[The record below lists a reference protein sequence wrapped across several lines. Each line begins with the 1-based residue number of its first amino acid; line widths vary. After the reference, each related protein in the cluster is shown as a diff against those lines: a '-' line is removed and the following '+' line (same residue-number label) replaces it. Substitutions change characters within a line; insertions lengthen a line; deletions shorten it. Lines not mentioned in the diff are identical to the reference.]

1 MKGPATPSLSVG
13 WRLRFFWSSSG
24 KEFVGTV
31 LDYNAQNKHH
41 TVKWENGPDGRT
53 GVTATNL
60 KEGVVTWLSAPE
72 HDADAHLT
80 PGAMASPVER
90 PGAAGGSSQKKK
102 KQKPASALA
111 ASGKK
116 KPPENK
122 PTEKAARP
130 RSSETLE
137 EVEKRIGAG
146 TIKGICFQVLRD
158 AGPTGL
164 LLSEIVAQ
172 TKARGLKDWDS
183 VNQPSNTVN
192 ACCSGDPA
200 FVKVAPGRV
209 GLACLGAVVSPDLA
223 AQEEREHGEKVLY
236 CEACRGGP
244 FNTKGMRMH
253 ISRWCAF
260 AKGNARGHEGV
271 TPRAVT
277 DKVAAAADL
286 EASRRAATNRAAG
299 KAGAGPSGVT
309 TAKRHE
315 EPAREPRTITCAL
328 CGAGPFNE
336 KGAAMHSSRWCK
348 AAGGAGGAGAGA
360 GAGAGGAGSGAG
372 GISLAGGGGFG
383 SPLDGGFAGLF
394 RGIGG
399 LPFGAGSGGVGA
411 TLGIGLGSEL
421 SGLGGGS
428 LGGVSRE
435 ESLGGRKPGGKKR
448 KAEESSGLML
458 PPSPPS
464 MMRGAGSFSTGMD
477 LAAMFGNLAGVP
489 ATGAGVAA
497 AGAGPA
503 AGPGFARGLID
514 YMARTF
520 SGGAFSGGLSGGVL
534 GGGGDR
540 VKATAEQDAPVELK
554 IDVNVYKEDGTF
566 VAKAP
571 LAVTSSV
578 TLGGVKDAVAA
589 NTNGALPPNRQRLK
603 HGGSYLPRDDERL
616 LRDFVDVKKSG
627 GKVSM
632 DLTILHEA

>member
-1 MKGPATPSLSVG
+1 M
-13 WRLRFFWSSSG
+13 
-24 KEFVGTV
+24 

-348 AAGGAGGAGAGA
+348 AAGGAGGGGGDRRRRGERRRRDFARRRRWVRVSAGRRFRGFIPRHRRAPFRRGERWCRRYVGDRFRERA
-360 GAGAGGAGSGAG
+360 QRAGGRVAG
-372 GISLAGGGGFG
+372 
-383 SPLDGGFAGLF
+383 
-394 RGIGG
+394 RR
-399 LPFGAGSGGVGA
+399 LP
-411 TLGIGLGSEL
+411 
-421 SGLGGGS
+421 
-428 LGGVSRE
+428 R
-435 ESLGGRKPGGKKR
+435 RKPGGKK
-448 KAEESSGLML
+448 
-458 PPSPPS
+458 
-464 MMRGAGSFSTGMD
+464 
-477 LAAMFGNLAGVP
+477 
-489 ATGAGVAA
+489 
-497 AGAGPA
+497 
-503 AGPGFARGLID
+503 ARGEE
-514 YMARTF
+514 T
-520 SGGAFSGGLSGGVL
+520 
-534 GGGGDR
+534 
-540 VKATAEQDAPVELK
+540 
-554 IDVNVYKEDGTF
+554 
-566 VAKAP
+566 
-571 LAVTSSV
+571 
-578 TLGGVKDAVAA
+578 
-589 NTNGALPPNRQRLK
+589 
-603 HGGSYLPRDDERL
+603 
-616 LRDFVDVKKSG
+616 
-627 GKVSM
+627 
-632 DLTILHEA
+632 

>member
-253 ISRWCAF
+253 ISLVRVRQGQRAR
-260 AKGNARGHEGV
+260 ARGCHAQGGHGQGGCRRG
-271 TPRAVT
+271 PRG
-277 DKVAAAADL
+277 VAARGDQPRRRQGG
-286 EASRRAATNRAAG
+286 RRAERCNDGEATRR
-299 KAGAGPSGVT
+299 AGARTEDDHVRALRRRPVQRKGR
-309 TAKRHE
+309 RH
-315 EPAREPRTITCAL
+315 AL
-328 CGAGPFNE
+328 QQVVQ
-336 KGAAMHSSRWCK
+336 SR
-348 AAGGAGGAGAGA
+348 GRRRRRRRRRRR
-360 GAGAGGAGSGAG
+360 AGSGAG
-372 GISLAGGGGFG
+372 GISPPA
-383 SPLDGGFAGLF
+383 AV
-394 RGIGG
+394 
-399 LPFGAGSGGVGA
+399 GSGLRWTA
-411 TLGIGLGSEL
+411 
-421 SGLGGGS
+421 
-428 LGGVSRE
+428 VSRVC
-435 ESLGGRKPGGKKR
+435 SAASAGFLS
-448 KAEESSGLML
+448 A
-458 PPSPPS
+458 
-464 MMRGAGSFSTGMD
+464 RGAAVSALRWGS
-477 LAAMFGNLAGVP
+477 V
-489 ATGAGVAA
+489 
-497 AGAGPA
+497 
-503 AGPGFARGLID
+503 
-514 YMARTF
+514 
-520 SGGAFSGGLSGGVL
+520 
-534 GGGGDR
+534 
-540 VKATAEQDAPVELK
+540 
-554 IDVNVYKEDGTF
+554 
-566 VAKAP
+566 
-571 LAVTSSV
+571 
-578 TLGGVKDAVAA
+578 
-589 NTNGALPPNRQRLK
+589 
-603 HGGSYLPRDDERL
+603 
-616 LRDFVDVKKSG
+616 
-627 GKVSM
+627 
-632 DLTILHEA
+632 

>member
-116 KPPENK
+116 KPPESK

-348 AAGGAGGAGAGA
+348 AAGGAGAGAGA
-360 GAGAGGAGSGAG
+360 GGGAGGAGSGAG